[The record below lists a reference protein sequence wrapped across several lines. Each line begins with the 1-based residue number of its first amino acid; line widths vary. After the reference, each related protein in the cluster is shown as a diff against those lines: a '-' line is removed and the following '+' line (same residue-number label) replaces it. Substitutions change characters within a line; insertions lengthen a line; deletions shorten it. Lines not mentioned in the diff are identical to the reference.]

1 MVASETVTATDTTA
15 TMCRM
20 CANRMSIV
28 IRHAETTDLVDRVD
42 LVDLS
47 DEGLMGLI
55 QSDDVLAFAELY
67 RRHSAEAHSVARYI
81 CQGHSRAEDATQDG
95 FVSIWRSRQTYDPS
109 RGGVRGWLLM
119 VVRHRSID
127 LMRREGPGD
136 MHRASNDVL
145 ASLEAPGSV
154 ADDTERDEAAAE
166 VRVSLQRLP
175 RFQREVIALSYFG
188 ELTQT
193 EIAHR
198 LGVPV
203 GTVKGRM
210 RLGIRKVRA
219 EG

>member
-1 MVASETVTATDTTA
+1 M
-15 TMCRM
+15 
-20 CANRMSIV
+20 
-28 IRHAETTDLVDRVD
+28 IRHAEATDWVD
-42 LVDLS
+42 LVDLVDLN
-47 DEGLMGLI
+47 DEELMGLI

-67 RRHSAEAHSVARYI
+67 RRHSAQAHSVARFI
-81 CQGHSRAEDATQDG
+81 CDGPSRAEDAAQDG
-95 FVSIWRSRQTYDPS
+95 FVSVWRSRQTYDPS
-109 RGGVRGWLLM
+109 RGGVRAWVLM

-127 LMRREGPGD
+127 LMRHEGPGD
-136 MHRASNDVL
+136 MHRASNDAL
-145 ASLEAPGSV
+145 AFLEAPGSV
-154 ADDTERDEAAAE
+154 VDDTERDEAAAA
-166 VRVSLQRLP
+166 VRISLQKLP

-193 EIAHR
+193 EIALR